1 MPPPRPPAKPTLS
14 SSREVVPVGPREVFK
29 KHHGRERDAN
39 GNKPLTARALVLR
52 NGKYGAMG
60 TGEIVLASR
69 MSGREKLDLLAEDL
83 VKQAIAAPFKLDVCL
98 KIADSQLGA
107 YLDEINALHDPE
119 RFADRIIAEVNS
131 HTSAIQRKNLKE
143 PSMFKAH
150 MVSMCASHIHNM
162 YMMASG
168 WRVVGDLIRDLVDDG
183 LDDAAV
189 KAQIRTNASMR
200 SRFLVLY
207 DTVNVLVQAG
217 QKNFAVLA
225 ATAPHYFQYFKKDVD
240 RNTGES
246 EYTFDW
252 SQLKAIHK
260 SFLDSII
267 VELCLPDS
275 PIPKPILVQLLGE
288 ATEESPTDAKRFS
301 QAVWDAVGDL
311 SNIIELQSLLDGV
324 LYGPEGEQWKKE
336 TRQMPESYEN
346 WVDAQIFSL
355 KASESWASYADTVY
369 PLDNTRKKGV
379 LNTVWG
385 IIDDNYTTVS
395 GKAIDDLWDVRDI
408 RHVKPSWHSL
418 TKRNKEDDALALV
431 PAGNG
436 KGGRSGKAK
445 PLAITGG
452 DESDTSM
459 PTLQTVSDSEEED
472 TDYSDAS
479 EWGGDDDDS
488 GGEEG
493 EYDTDEEDELRD
505 WLREAMDAAVA
516 SGDFF
521 DPRAP
526 VPEFENLAEERK
538 GNPFLKLLGSLRGRM
553 FPASPTVTTATRD
566 TPLKPF
572 AGRKGGA
579 GSSGAK
585 SPSASTPPTAPPKP
599 RQTTVEEVEDEEAPT
614 TATKKKK
621 KKPKKRKKPAS
632 ASTTAPAAEGASTA
646 APPAATPAAPPTS
659 PPSAVKSTTSP
670 PASPAKATPSK
681 AKPTKA
687 KPAPKSTPTPAART
701 SFSSS
706 TTTLPTFGST
716 TSLPLSQ
723 EQTGQSAHKYLRQE
737 GLAAGKQ
744 KVKTRPTAGGLD
756 PVLEKKSKLYSAFR
770 KKSKPEQEADDE
782 SDSDSDGGG
791 KKSGGMFSGIRRKT
805 VELMHQVLRTPMDK
819 RQGIADMRWEKFV
832 RMMTDLGFTYVPSTA
847 GSRVRFDPPNPKD
860 RSITFHKP
868 HPDPTI
874 HPKKL
879 RDFSKKLRE
888 YYGWDPDDFLKQV
901 EAREDSD

>member
-14 SSREVVPVGPREVFK
+14 SSREIVPVGPREVFK

-60 TGEIVLASR
+60 TGEVVLASR

-83 VKQAIAAPFKLDVCL
+83 VKQAIAAPFKLEVCL
-98 KIADSQLGA
+98 KIADSQLSA

-119 RFADRIIAEVNS
+119 RFADRIIAEVDS
-131 HTSAIQRKNLKE
+131 HTSAVQRKDLKE
-143 PSMFKAH
+143 PLKFRAH

-189 KAQIRTNASMR
+189 KAQLRTNASMR
-200 SRFLVLY
+200 SRFLILY

-217 QKNFAVLA
+217 QKNFAILA
-225 ATAPHYFQYFKKDVD
+225 ATAPHYSQYFKKDTD
-240 RNTGES
+240 RNTGKS

-260 SFLDSII
+260 SFLDSLI

-288 ATEESPTDAKRFS
+288 ATDESPADAKRFS
-301 QAVWDAVGDL
+301 QALWDAVGDL
-311 SNIIELQSLLDGV
+311 SNIIELQSMLEGI
-324 LYGPEGEQWKKE
+324 LYGPESEQWEKE

-346 WVDAQIFSL
+346 WVDAQIFSQE
-355 KASESWASYADTVY
+355 ASELWPFYVDTVY
-369 PLDNTRKKGV
+369 PLDNTRKMGV
-379 LNTVWG
+379 LKTVWD
-385 IIDDNYTTVS
+385 IIDGNYRTMS
-395 GKAIDDLWDVRDI
+395 GKTIDDLWDLKDI
-408 RHVKPSWHSL
+408 RHVKPSWHGFE
-418 TKRNKEDDALALV
+418 KRNKEDDALALV
-431 PAGNG
+431 PAGQS
-436 KGGRSGKAK
+436 KGGRGGKAK
-445 PLAITGG
+445 PLAITNG

-472 TDYSDAS
+472 TEYSDDAS
-479 EWGGDDDDS
+479 EWSDS
-488 GGEEG
+488 GGEEE

-505 WLREAMDAAVA
+505 LLREAMDAAVA

-521 DPRAP
+521 DPKAP

-553 FPASPTVTTATRD
+553 FSASPTVTTATRD

-572 AGRKGGA
+572 AGRKA
-579 GSSGAK
+579 GPAPSGAK
-585 SPSASTPPTAPPKP
+585 EPPVLVRAGGPPRP
-599 RQTTVEEVEDEEAPT
+599 RQTTMEEVEDEEAPT
-614 TATKKKK
+614 AAPKRKK
-621 KKPKKRKKPAS
+621 KKPKKKKKPAS
-632 ASTTAPAAEGASTA
+632 ASTATPGADGAATTASPAPAS
-646 APPAATPAAPPTS
+646 APPTS
-659 PPSAVKSTTSP
+659 PPPAAKNTISPPTSP
-670 PASPAKATPSK
+670 SKTTPSK
-681 AKPTKA
+681 AKPAKI
-687 KPAPKSTPTPAART
+687 KPAPKPTPAPASRT

-716 TSLPLSQ
+716 TSLPLPQ
-723 EQTGQSAHKYLRQE
+723 ERTAQSAHKYLQQE
-737 GLAAGKQ
+737 GLAGGKQ
-744 KVKTRPTAGGLD
+744 KVKTRPNAGGLD
-756 PVLEKKSKLYSAFR
+756 PVPEKKNKLYSAFK
-770 KKSKPEQEADDE
+770 KKSKADDADEE
-782 SDSDSDGGG
+782 SDSDSDSGG
-791 KKSGGMFSGIRRKT
+791 KKGRGVFAGIRRKT

-819 RQGIADMRWEKFV
+819 KQGIADMRWEKFV

-847 GSRVRFDPPNPKD
+847 GSRVRFDPPNPRD

-879 RDFSKKLRE
+879 RDFSKKLQE